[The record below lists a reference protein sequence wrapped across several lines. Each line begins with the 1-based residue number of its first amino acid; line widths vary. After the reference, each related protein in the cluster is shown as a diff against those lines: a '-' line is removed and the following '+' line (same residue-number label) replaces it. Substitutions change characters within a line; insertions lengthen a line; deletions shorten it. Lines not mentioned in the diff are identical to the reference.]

1 MSHKGDAVVDDG
13 VEGRVDREDDDD
25 DPVVD
30 LIRHIDLEECQEPY
44 NSKLKSCIKPIS

>member
-1 MSHKGDAVVDDG
+1 MSHKGNAVVDDG

-30 LIRHIDLEECQEPY
+30 LIRHIDFEECQEPC